1 MMKNK
6 LPITAIVLTYNEE
19 RNLKDCLDSI
29 NDFVDEIIIVD
40 SISNDK
46 TEEISKNY
54 TSKFY
59 QNKFI
64 NQAKQFIW
72 ATNNCNIK
80 NEWILRIDAD
90 ERWAKEG
97 FEELKTILKED
108 KADGVYVKMKIF
120 FMGRFIKHGAF
131 YPNYFLRVYKKSKG
145 AMEDRWMDEHIKVD
159 GMVVHSNIDVIESN
173 YDRQE
178 NISLWTNK
186 HNGYSTREAVE
197 FLIAKHNL
205 HRIDTVA
212 NFWGNKTER
221 KRWLKENLYFKVPLF
236 LRPIMYFI
244 YRYIKGRIEKNTLYR
259 LDSLCIPLRDVSI
272 KCAIIEHGIH
282 LDYIGNIPLRDVA
295 IKIAGGKHPF
305 HVFNRGD
312 IPCRDILIKCRAH
325 KH

>member
-29 NDFVDEIIIVD
+29 NDFVDDIIIVD

-54 TSKFY
+54 TNKFY

-90 ERWAKEG
+90 ERWTKEG
-97 FEELKTILKED
+97 FEELRDIIEND

-159 GMVVHSNIDVIESN
+159 GIVVHSSIDVIESN

-205 HRIDTVA
+205 HDIDTVA

-236 LRPIMYFI
+236 LRPLMYFV
-244 YRYIKGRIEKNTLYR
+244 YRYIFKLGFLDGKEGFIFHTLHAFWYRFLVDTKVYQIEKLAKENNQTIQEVV
-259 LDSLCIPLRDVSI
+259 LD
-272 KCAIIEHGIH
+272 H
-282 LDYIGNIPLRDVA
+282 YNM
-295 IKIAGGKHPF
+295 
-305 HVFNRGD
+305 D
-312 IPCRDILIKCRAH
+312 IDKANE
-325 KH
+325 K